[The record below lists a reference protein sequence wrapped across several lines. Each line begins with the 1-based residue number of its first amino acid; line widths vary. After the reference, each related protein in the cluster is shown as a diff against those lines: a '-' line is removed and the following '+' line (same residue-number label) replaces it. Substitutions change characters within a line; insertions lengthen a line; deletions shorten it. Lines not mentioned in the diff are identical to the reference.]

1 MAQKLGNLFIDG
13 ENSFN
18 DKSGNNHTV
27 TVHGNPVI
35 STTEKKFG
43 NSSIYFNGDGDFL
56 STPVSDD
63 LNFGSGDFTID
74 FWVNLDSLSEG
85 QALLANN
92 NTNGFGAF
100 IFYVGGGLLQL
111 YMGSSGTNFDIKAG
125 DYPLWSPSINT
136 WHHIALVRSGNT
148 FIMFQ
153 DGTSVGSFTSSAP
166 LASGESTLNIANRPY
181 NSLNNYTMCNM
192 DNVRLVKGE
201 ALWTSNFNVNDT
213 DAMFYTPVNSY
224 VRPDSIKGLYDI
236 TKKAG
241 VRNAAKAGFVRPTL
255 SECFMTHKDFV
266 EIVSTTVPNA
276 PIINSVV
283 KGSNKVII
291 DFSAPEYD
299 GGNVI
304 TSYTAVSSPGN
315 FTNTVS
321 QSKGGTI
328 IVSGLTN
335 GTSYT
340 FTIFA
345 TNSRGNSAV
354 SNNSNAVVPNLP
366 EIGELL
372 QGGYYFGSTTV
383 DNVLYGLIC
392 SSNTSGETNAAW
404 GGYNHITP
412 GADSVSDGY
421 QNTLDLLNDTGY
433 THPAA
438 EFCRNLTIGGYTD
451 WYLPSKNE
459 LALLRTRTD
468 AIVAAGAG
476 PFAPNW
482 YTSSTEYNNDT
493 IFEWVQGFSLGNNA
507 SNGYKNTEYHV
518 RAIRRFVL

>member
-1 MAQKLGNLFIDG
+1 
-13 ENSFN
+13 
-18 DKSGNNHTV
+18 
-27 TVHGNPVI
+27 
-35 STTEKKFG
+35 
-43 NSSIYFNGDGDFL
+43 
-56 STPVSDD
+56 
-63 LNFGSGDFTID
+63 
-74 FWVNLDSLSEG
+74 
-85 QALLANN
+85 
-92 NTNGFGAF
+92 
-100 IFYVGGGLLQL
+100 
-111 YMGSSGTNFDIKAG
+111 
-125 DYPLWSPSINT
+125 
-136 WHHIALVRSGNT
+136 
-148 FIMFQ
+148 
-153 DGTSVGSFTSSAP
+153 
-166 LASGESTLNIANRPY
+166 
-181 NSLNNYTMCNM
+181 
-192 DNVRLVKGE
+192 
-201 ALWTSNFNVNDT
+201 
-213 DAMFYTPVNSY
+213 
-224 VRPDSIKGLYDI
+224 
-236 TKKAG
+236 
-241 VRNAAKAGFVRPTL
+241 
-255 SECFMTHKDFV
+255 MTHKDFV